1 MATKVSFLTKSKPQS
16 PCNDNNDDVRTLW
29 RSEDGLTQCIEENG
43 SFYLVRRISMED
55 IANKLFTLAA
65 DDVRLLSA
73 KELGIYEML
82 VKGMQHKEIAA
93 RANISART
101 VKFHAANIYR
111 KLNVHDR
118 SQLMWKYRSRAA
130 VPNEIQA
137 SL

>member
-1 MATKVSFLTKSKPQS
+1 
-16 PCNDNNDDVRTLW
+16 
-29 RSEDGLTQCIEENG
+29 
-43 SFYLVRRISMED
+43 MED
-55 IANKLFTLAA
+55 IANKLFTLPA
-65 DDVRLLSA
+65 DDVGLLSA

-137 SL
+137 TL

>member
-1 MATKVSFLTKSKPQS
+1 MATKVSFLTKSKLPS
-16 PCNDNNDDVRTLW
+16 PCSDQEDVRTLW

-55 IANKLFTLAA
+55 IASKFFTLPA
-65 DDVRLLSA
+65 DDIGLLSA

-118 SQLMWKYRSRAA
+118 GQLMWKFRSIAA
-130 VPNEIQA
+130 VPSEVQTTR
-137 SL
+137 